1 MCAGF
6 KFGGNFSRLASEMED
21 LQAYIDNDQ
30 VVSVR
35 WLANTLGSSVEKSRD
50 LMTEYKKKH
59 AETPASYL
67 ISGERES
74 NSFGFRIVLEDKL
87 EEEKEEFQ
95 EGLICAH
102 LQPSERQCRESQSIV
117 GSPYCRS

>member
-1 MCAGF
+1 
-6 KFGGNFSRLASEMED
+6 MED

-50 LMTEYKKKH
+50 MMTEYKKKH

-87 EEEKEEFQ
+87 EEEKKSFKKVSSVH
-95 EGLICAH
+95 IYS
-102 LQPSERQCRESQSIV
+102 LQRGNVEKAKHCW
-117 GSPYCRS
+117 